1 MSIEKYKHRDSG
13 YQINEYSHSQSMV
26 IIAFLTTEVPLL
38 SNNELFD
45 ASAMK
50 LSRKWNAIFLVPRA
64 LKREKTISLYHYRK

>member
-1 MSIEKYKHRDSG
+1 MSIEKYKQHRDLG

-50 LSRKWNAIFLVPRA
+50 LSRK
-64 LKREKTISLYHYRK
+64 